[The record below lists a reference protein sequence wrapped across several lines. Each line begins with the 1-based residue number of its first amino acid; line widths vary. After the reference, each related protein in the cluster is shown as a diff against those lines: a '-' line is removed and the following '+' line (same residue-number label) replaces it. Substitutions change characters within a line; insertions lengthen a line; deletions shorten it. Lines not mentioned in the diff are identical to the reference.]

1 MPFVTV
7 KSGDQTVKVYLGS
20 MRYLM
25 AQGFNPKLGDEIAVK
40 AYKMSGDMVA
50 ATVTLPADNKTIRLR
65 DEAGRPLWRGG
76 MRGPMMR

>member
-1 MPFVTV
+1 M
-7 KSGDQTVKVYLGS
+7 KVYLGS

-40 AYKMSGDMVA
+40 GYKMNGDIVA

-65 DEAGRPLWRGG
+65 DESGRPLWRGG